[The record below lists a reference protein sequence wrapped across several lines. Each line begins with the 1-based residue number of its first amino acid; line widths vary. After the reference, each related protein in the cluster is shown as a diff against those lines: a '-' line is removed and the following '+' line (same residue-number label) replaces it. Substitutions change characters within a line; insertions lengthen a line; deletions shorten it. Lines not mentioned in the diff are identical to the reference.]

1 MTGLRW
7 LMVVVVTG
15 SSLLWLALARA
26 EVGLPIPPD
35 KKILG
40 FAPDLVDTS
49 YLKEHIAELERIPID
64 GLFIAVQPDWKKLPE
79 GELYLGRIQLDSGE
93 QYRREDYQQAIAD
106 LRQTK
111 FNRFT
116 DNFIDFSLC
125 ARNAYD
131 WFDEK
136 WSVYAENAGV
146 IAHVAKEGKL
156 KGFFIDVENYG
167 GANVPVPYPFS
178 YSMRRF
184 REDSSER
191 SFDEV
196 ASQVRKRGRELMG
209 AIAAVYPDITII
221 MHPDMWGSESDQSE
235 LLSAFIDGLLEGG
248 PQATLIDAGGLA
260 YDAMLYENFSQ
271 MRQFAEKRGP
281 ERSQVPELYRNRMK
295 YAYGLWVDSQP
306 DLYGGW
312 HTDPEELDMNYRS
325 PERLEHSLYNALTV
339 SDRYVWLFMIHPQ
352 VWWQPHLLERENVAR
367 QMEYSSGWRCV
378 LCPHAE
384 IPEAYLDA
392 IRDSRKPH
400 DINWGP
406 ERAVNLAESFYT
418 YTHYLLRTIRGPEEL
433 SGENILA
440 NGGFEAWQEGGAP
453 EGWDVAES
461 STELVSRE
469 DAIVREGS
477 HSIKASATQATSH
490 IYLIQSL
497 PAEQYAGKTITF
509 GVWIRS
515 SFGSSASVNII
526 DFIETT
532 GRADEGTGRFTR
544 YEDQDDWSFIT
555 ATKTIRGN
563 AVGDIAFYLDN
574 SLAGDGVVYYDGAIA
589 VVNAE

>member
-1 MTGLRW
+1 M
-7 LMVVVVTG
+7 
-15 SSLLWLALARA
+15 
-26 EVGLPIPPD
+26 GLPIPPD

-49 YLKEHIAELERIPID
+49 YLKDHIAELERIPID
-64 GLFIAVQPDWKKLPE
+64 GVFISVDPDWKKVPE
-79 GELYLGRIQLDSGE
+79 GQLSLGRIQLASGE
-93 QYRREDYQQAIAD
+93 EYRREDYQQAIAD

-146 IAHVAKEGKL
+146 LAYVAKQGKL

-178 YSMRRF
+178 YSMRCF
-184 REDSSER
+184 REDSWER

-196 ASQVRKRGRELMG
+196 AAQVRKRGREFME

-235 LLSAFIDGLLEGG
+235 LLSAFTDGLLEGG

-281 ERSQVPELYRNRMK
+281 ERSQVPELYKSRMK
-295 YAYGLWVDSQP
+295 YAYGLWLDSKP

-312 HTDPEELDMNYRS
+312 HTDPEELEMNYRS

-352 VWWQPHLLERENVAR
+352 VWWQPHLLEPENVAR

-384 IPEAYLDA
+384 IPEAYIDA

-406 ERAVNLAESFYT
+406 ERAVHLAESFYT
-418 YTHYLLRTIRGPEEL
+418 YTRYLLRTIRGPDDL
-433 SGENILA
+433 SGDNILA
-440 NGGFEAWQEGGAP
+440 SGGFEAWEKDNVPDGWSSDGSYESGAAP
-453 EGWDVAES
+453 A
-461 STELVSRE
+461 TVSRE
-469 DAIVREGS
+469 DAIVREGL
-477 HSIKASATQATSH
+477 HSVKVAATQATSH
-490 IYLIQSL
+490 VYIIQSL
-497 PAEQYAGKTITF
+497 PAERYAGKTITF
-509 GVWIRS
+509 GVWRRS
-515 SFGSSASVNII
+515 SFGSSASVNVI

-532 GRADEGTGRFTR
+532 GRTDEGTGRFTR
-544 YEDQDDWSFIT
+544 YEDQDGWSFIT
-555 ATKTIRGN
+555 ATKTIRNN
-563 AVGDIAFYLDN
+563 AVGNIRFYLDS

-589 VVNAE
+589 VVKGE